1 MTVKKNDISFEEAL
15 KDLEKIVEDL
25 NNGDMELEKAI
36 TAYEKG
42 IQLKNICEERLK
54 NAQERIE
61 LIQNKKQEKQ
71 KLIKNN
77 FFLLIEALID
87 LLHPRFFSK
96 FFFNTD

>member
-1 MTVKKNDISFEEAL
+1 MTIKKNDISFEEAL

-36 TAYEKG
+36 SAYEKG

-61 LIQNKKQEKQ
+61 LIQNKKQE
-71 KLIKNN
+71 N
-77 FFLLIEALID
+77 
-87 LLHPRFFSK
+87 
-96 FFFNTD
+96 

>member
-1 MTVKKNDISFEEAL
+1 MTIKKNDISFEEAL
-15 KDLEKIVEDL
+15 KDLEKIVEEL

-61 LIQNKKQEKQ
+61 LIQNKKQE
-71 KLIKNN
+71 N
-77 FFLLIEALID
+77 
-87 LLHPRFFSK
+87 
-96 FFFNTD
+96 

>member
-42 IQLKNICEERLK
+42 IQLKNICEERLQ

-61 LIQNKKQEKQ
+61 LIQNKKKE
-71 KLIKNN
+71 N
-77 FFLLIEALID
+77 
-87 LLHPRFFSK
+87 
-96 FFFNTD
+96 

>member
-61 LIQNKKQEKQ
+61 IIQSDN
-71 KLIKNN
+71 
-77 FFLLIEALID
+77 ID
-87 LLHPRFFSK
+87 
-96 FFFNTD
+96 

>member
-42 IQLKNICEERLK
+42 IKLKNICEERLK

-61 LIQNKKQEKQ
+61 LIQNKKQG
-71 KLIKNN
+71 N
-77 FFLLIEALID
+77 
-87 LLHPRFFSK
+87 
-96 FFFNTD
+96 

>member
-1 MTVKKNDISFEEAL
+1 MTVKKNNISFEEAL

-61 LIQNKKQEKQ
+61 LIQNKK
-71 KLIKNN
+71 
-77 FFLLIEALID
+77 
-87 LLHPRFFSK
+87 
-96 FFFNTD
+96 

>member
-1 MTVKKNDISFEEAL
+1 MTVKKNDIRFEEAL

-36 TAYEKG
+36 TAYEKD

-61 LIQNKKQEKQ
+61 LIQNKKQE
-71 KLIKNN
+71 N
-77 FFLLIEALID
+77 
-87 LLHPRFFSK
+87 
-96 FFFNTD
+96 

>member
-1 MTVKKNDISFEEAL
+1 MTIKKNDISFEEAL

-54 NAQERIE
+54 NAIERIE
-61 LIQNKKQEKQ
+61 LIQNKK
-71 KLIKNN
+71 
-77 FFLLIEALID
+77 
-87 LLHPRFFSK
+87 
-96 FFFNTD
+96 

>member
-61 LIQNKKQEKQ
+61 LIQKKKQD
-71 KLIKNN
+71 N
-77 FFLLIEALID
+77 
-87 LLHPRFFSK
+87 
-96 FFFNTD
+96 

>member
-1 MTVKKNDISFEEAL
+1 MTEKKNDISFEDAL

-42 IQLKNICEERLK
+42 IKLKNICEERLK

-61 LIQNKKQEKQ
+61 LLETKKLE
-71 KLIKNN
+71 N
-77 FFLLIEALID
+77 
-87 LLHPRFFSK
+87 
-96 FFFNTD
+96 

>member
-1 MTVKKNDISFEEAL
+1 MTIKKNDISFEEAL
-15 KDLEKIVEDL
+15 KELEKIVEDL

-61 LIQNKKQEKQ
+61 LIQNKKQE
-71 KLIKNN
+71 N
-77 FFLLIEALID
+77 
-87 LLHPRFFSK
+87 
-96 FFFNTD
+96 

>member
-25 NNGDMELEKAI
+25 NNGDMELEIAI

-61 LIQNKKQEKQ
+61 LIQNKKQE
-71 KLIKNN
+71 N
-77 FFLLIEALID
+77 
-87 LLHPRFFSK
+87 
-96 FFFNTD
+96 

>member
-15 KDLEKIVEDL
+15 KDLEKIDEDL

-61 LIQNKKQEKQ
+61 LIQNKKQE
-71 KLIKNN
+71 N
-77 FFLLIEALID
+77 
-87 LLHPRFFSK
+87 
-96 FFFNTD
+96 

>member
-15 KDLEKIVEDL
+15 KDL

-61 LIQNKKQEKQ
+61 LIQNKKQE
-71 KLIKNN
+71 N
-77 FFLLIEALID
+77 
-87 LLHPRFFSK
+87 
-96 FFFNTD
+96 

>member
-1 MTVKKNDISFEEAL
+1 MTVKKNDITFEEAL
-15 KDLEKIVEDL
+15 KDLEKIVEEL

-61 LIQNKKQEKQ
+61 LIQNKKQE
-71 KLIKNN
+71 
-77 FFLLIEALID
+77 
-87 LLHPRFFSK
+87 
-96 FFFNTD
+96 T

>member
-54 NAQERIE
+54 NAQERIQ
-61 LIQNKKQEKQ
+61 LIQNKKKE
-71 KLIKNN
+71 N
-77 FFLLIEALID
+77 
-87 LLHPRFFSK
+87 
-96 FFFNTD
+96 

>member
-1 MTVKKNDISFEEAL
+1 MTVNKNDISFEEAL

-42 IQLKNICEERLK
+42 IQLKNICEDRLK

-61 LIQNKKQEKQ
+61 LIQNKKQD
-71 KLIKNN
+71 N
-77 FFLLIEALID
+77 
-87 LLHPRFFSK
+87 
-96 FFFNTD
+96 

>member
-1 MTVKKNDISFEEAL
+1 MTIKKNDISFEEAL
-15 KDLEKIVEDL
+15 KDLEKIVDDL

-61 LIQNKKQEKQ
+61 LIQNKKQE
-71 KLIKNN
+71 N
-77 FFLLIEALID
+77 
-87 LLHPRFFSK
+87 
-96 FFFNTD
+96 

>member
-36 TAYEKG
+36 TAYERG

-61 LIQNKKQEKQ
+61 LIQNKKQE
-71 KLIKNN
+71 N
-77 FFLLIEALID
+77 
-87 LLHPRFFSK
+87 
-96 FFFNTD
+96 

>member
-25 NNGDMELEKAI
+25 NNGDLELEKAI

-54 NAQERIE
+54 NAQERLE
-61 LIQNKKQEKQ
+61 LIQNKKQE
-71 KLIKNN
+71 N
-77 FFLLIEALID
+77 
-87 LLHPRFFSK
+87 
-96 FFFNTD
+96 

>member
-1 MTVKKNDISFEEAL
+1 MTIKKNDISFEEAL
-15 KDLEKIVEDL
+15 KNLEKIVEDL

-61 LIQNKKQEKQ
+61 LIQNKKQE
-71 KLIKNN
+71 N
-77 FFLLIEALID
+77 
-87 LLHPRFFSK
+87 
-96 FFFNTD
+96 

>member
-61 LIQNKKQEKQ
+61 LIQNKKQ
-71 KLIKNN
+71 KN
-77 FFLLIEALID
+77 
-87 LLHPRFFSK
+87 
-96 FFFNTD
+96 

>member
-1 MTVKKNDISFEEAL
+1 MTVNKNDISFEEAL

-42 IQLKNICEERLK
+42 IQLKNICEDRLK

-61 LIQNKKQEKQ
+61 LIQNKKKE
-71 KLIKNN
+71 N
-77 FFLLIEALID
+77 
-87 LLHPRFFSK
+87 
-96 FFFNTD
+96 

>member
-25 NNGDMELEKAI
+25 NNGDIELEKAI

-61 LIQNKKQEKQ
+61 LIQNKKQE
-71 KLIKNN
+71 N
-77 FFLLIEALID
+77 
-87 LLHPRFFSK
+87 
-96 FFFNTD
+96 

>member
-1 MTVKKNDISFEEAL
+1 MTVKKNEISFEEAL

-42 IQLKNICEERLK
+42 IQLKNIFEERLK

-61 LIQNKKQEKQ
+61 LIQNKK
-71 KLIKNN
+71 
-77 FFLLIEALID
+77 
-87 LLHPRFFSK
+87 
-96 FFFNTD
+96 